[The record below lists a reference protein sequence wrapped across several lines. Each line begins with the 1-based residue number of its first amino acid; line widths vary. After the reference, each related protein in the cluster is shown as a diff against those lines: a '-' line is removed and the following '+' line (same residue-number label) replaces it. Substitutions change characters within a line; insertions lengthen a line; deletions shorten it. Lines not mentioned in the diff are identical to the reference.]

1 MTNSESSALRTAH
14 VSQAE
19 TWTKKFEELLLFRL
33 KYGQFNVP
41 NSFPENQGIAECVK
55 RQRYQFKLK
64 SENKKSFMSHDIA
77 KQVDGIE
84 SVWFSHAAVWDE
96 RIQELKEYK
105 RVHGHCNVPIRY
117 LENRQL
123 ADWVKRQRKQYRLH
137 RDDKPTSLTKTRIDR
152 LEAIGFEWAR

>member
-19 TWTKKFEELLLFRL
+19 TWTKKFEELLLFRR
-33 KYGQFNVP
+33 KYGHCNVRKIKGSL
-41 NSFPENQGIAECVK
+41 NGSNA
-55 RQRYQFKLK
+55 RYQFKLK
-64 SENKKSFMSHDIA
+64 GENKKSSLSHDRV
-77 KQVDGIE
+77 KQLDGIE
-84 SVWFSHAAVWDE
+84 FVWFSHAAVWDE

-123 ADWVKRQRKQYRLH
+123 ADWLKLQRKL
-137 RDDKPTSLTKTRIDR
+137 
-152 LEAIGFEWAR
+152 